1 MIAILALGL
10 LAMSVC
16 LALQAL
22 ASVLAARYFARA
34 AKRPLG
40 PKPWR
45 AIFLQFSILMIVLML
60 GNIVQVV
67 FWALLYSALGAF
79 EDFETAVYFSGV
91 TFTSLGYGD
100 VVLSGR
106 MRLLAPLQAANG
118 LMMFGI
124 TTAVFIAAVQHAIAK
139 WTAAHRARV
148 QDAGHD

>member
-1 MIAILALGL
+1 
-10 LAMSVC
+10 MSAC

-22 ASVLAARYFARA
+22 ASVLAARHFARA
-34 AKRPLG
+34 GKRPLG

-45 AIFLQFSILMIVLML
+45 AIFLEFSILMIVLML

-124 TTAVFIAAVQHAIAK
+124 TTALFIAAVQHAIGK
-139 WTAAHRARV
+139 LKGRAL
-148 QDAGHD
+148 

>member
-1 MIAILALGL
+1 MITVLVVGL

-22 ASVLAARYFARA
+22 ASMRAARYFAWA
-34 AKRPLG
+34 TKRPLG

-45 AIFLQFSILMIVLML
+45 SIFLQFSILMIVLMI
-60 GNIVQVV
+60 GNIVQVA
-67 FWALLYSALGAF
+67 FWALLYRSLGAF

-118 LMMFGI
+118 LMMFGV
-124 TTAVFIAAVQHAIAK
+124 TTALFIAAVQHATAK
-139 WTAAHRARV
+139 WIAAHPARAK
-148 QDAGHD
+148 DAG

>member
-1 MIAILALGL
+1 MITVLVVGL

-16 LALQAL
+16 VALQAL
-22 ASVLAARYFARA
+22 ASMLAARYFARA
-34 AKRPLG
+34 TKQPLG

-45 AIFLQFSILMIVLML
+45 SIFLQFSILMIVLMI
-60 GNIVQVV
+60 GNIVQVA
-67 FWALLYSALGAF
+67 FWALLYRSLGAF

-118 LMMFGI
+118 LMMFGV
-124 TTAVFIAAVQHAIAK
+124 TTALFIAAVQHATAK
-139 WTAAHRARV
+139 WTAAHPARA
-148 QDAGHD
+148 QDAG